1 MDFRAMLMKRKRKEK
16 KVVVK
21 KIEFIEKPV
30 DFSCQQGKCEL
41 VTFTAKLNEKD
52 KKGKWYIRNNV
63 SQLSIDGYCKPELE
77 MHVLYVR
84 RPTKMFGRPTTAWSC
99 IGTIRQISTSGVRT
113 RTAAT
118 SSTSRTRPSRRPAG
132 TSSS

>member
-1 MDFRAMLMKRKRKEK
+1 MTVEGGMDFRAMLMKRKRKEK

-30 DFSCQQGKCEL
+30 DFSCQQGKCDL

-63 SQLSIDGYCKPELE
+63 SQIRTCLLQRSD
-77 MHVLYVR
+77 R
-84 RPTKMFGRPTTAWSC
+84 RYYRNLMKN
-99 IGTIRQISTSGVRT
+99 
-113 RTAAT
+113 
-118 SSTSRTRPSRRPAG
+118 
-132 TSSS
+132 